1 MARDY
6 KDTAKPKAKGR
17 AGPLLLGMMIGL
29 LVGVLG
35 SAGVALYVSK
45 MPNPFQKQARGKEG
59 PGPEGSE
66 GGGEPKAAAK
76 EPPAGNQPRFTFYDD
91 LPKGNQSAPVA
102 TAPAPSAAPPPP
114 AGGATPAAPAPAAR
128 PADVPQAAAPA
139 PPPPPA
145 AVPGASAQ
153 APSGA
158 DGNSLYL
165 LQAGAFQNQTDADNQ
180 KRAIALIGL
189 DARIRPADT
198 PDKGRVYRVRLGP
211 YNSLA
216 EATQAVDTLKENGIA
231 ASLVKVPKGA
241 GKPPPSA
248 AANN

>member
-6 KDTAKPKAKGR
+6 KDTAKPRTKSR

-29 LVGVLG
+29 LAGVLG

-45 MPNPFQKQARGKEG
+45 MPNPFQKPARGHEEAGPDGGKTAGKDAAPVSKDKE
-59 PGPEGSE
+59 
-66 GGGEPKAAAK
+66 
-76 EPPAGNQPRFTFYDD
+76 PRFTFYDD
-91 LPKGNQSAPVA
+91 LPKGNQSAPPAA
-102 TAPAPSAAPPPP
+102 T
-114 AGGATPAAPAPAAR
+114 AAPAKAGPTPVVAAIR
-128 PADVPQAAAPA
+128 PGDAV
-139 PPPPPA
+139 PPPA
-145 AVPGASAQ
+145 APNPAGTNTVPAAGTDPSAAKPGA
-153 APSGA
+153 A
-158 DGNSLYL
+158 DGTALYF
-165 LQAGAFQNQTDADNQ
+165 LQAGAYQNQADADNQ

-198 PDKGRVYRVRLGP
+198 PDKGRVFRVRLGP

-216 EATQAVDTLKENGIA
+216 EANQAVDTLKENGIA

-241 GKPPPSA
+241 PKPSPAPAA